1 MKSSVTLSPTEIK
14 QRLTPLFPEPGL
26 QIVLLFG
33 SQVSGRVHS
42 RSDIDLGV
50 LFDSAVDLV
59 GITNRVTRLLRT
71 ERVDVVDL
79 RRASPLL
86 AFSAAR
92 QSLLLY
98 ERAAGLFN
106 QFYSLSFRRYVD
118 TKKLRDARK
127 RTIDNFLKERGLS

>member
-1 MKSSVTLSPTEIK
+1 MNSPINLSLTEIK
-14 QRLTPLFPEPGL
+14 ERLAPLVHKPGL

-33 SQVSGRVHS
+33 SRVSGRDHS

-50 LFDSAVDLV
+50 LFDSPVDLV
-59 GITNRVTRLLRT
+59 EITNEVTGLLRT
-71 ERVDVVDL
+71 DRVDLVDL

-98 ERAAGLFN
+98 ERSAGLFN
-106 QFYSLSFRRYVD
+106 QFYSLSFRRYID

-127 RTIDNFLKERGLS
+127 RSIQNFIKEKGLS